1 MKSTKWIENIYE
13 YDKKE
18 YFYGIYKESSVNE

>member
-13 YDKKE
+13 YDKKRIFLRHIQGVE
-18 YFYGIYKESSVNE
+18 RE